1 MKPSVIHVLCNHYL
15 ILLWAGITI
24 KHLIYMYGTSFI
36 SSDTPPPYQAA
47 FNMLIIQGQPD
58 DQGK

>member
-1 MKPSVIHVLCNHYL
+1 
-15 ILLWAGITI
+15 
-24 KHLIYMYGTSFI
+24 MYGTSFI